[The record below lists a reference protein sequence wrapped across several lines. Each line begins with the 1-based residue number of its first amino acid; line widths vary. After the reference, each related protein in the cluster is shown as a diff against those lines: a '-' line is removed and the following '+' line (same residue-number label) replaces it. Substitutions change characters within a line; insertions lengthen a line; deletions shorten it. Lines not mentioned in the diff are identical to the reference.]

1 MACRGVGYGVCQ
13 RLLVQLYHK
22 NTPDALPQAFSPNS
36 ELNERAPAG
45 YRGVTL
51 ILACRNPKRGAAARA
66 DLVTWLDDHIAK
78 LLLTCT
84 EDEGEYIRGFRI
96 DIQVLELDLA
106 SVSSTLKFA
115 DAVRK
120 RYVAL
125 LVRVPADSS
134 GALQVPIC
142 VTSRVQCRRRE
153 FQWNGLDSVYK
164 ATRGKPDVRHHG
176 TGVLPPTYRRNQRR
190 QSRLGVAVECVWTLH
205 LGMLSFTFSL

>member
-22 NTPDALPQAFSPNS
+22 NAPDALPQAFSSNS

-51 ILACRNPKRGAAARA
+51 ILACRNAKRGAAARA
-66 DLVTWLDDHIAK
+66 DLVTWLGDHIAK

-84 EDEGEYIRGFRI
+84 EDEGDYIRGFRC

-125 LVRVPADSS
+125 
-134 GALQVPIC
+134 
-142 VTSRVQCRRRE
+142 RVQV
-153 FQWNGLDSVYK
+153 LVDS
-164 ATRGKPDVRHHG
+164 P
-176 TGVLPPTYRRNQRR
+176 GVLHCRYSYVSHLVCNA
-190 QSRLGVAVECVWTLH
+190 GVASFSGMDWIACLKQLVASPMSAITAPVFYLQHTGEISADNLGWVWQSNVFGHFILVC
-205 LGMLSFTFSL
+205 